1 MQPLNSLLAGL
12 IGPKGFCL
20 CIFPIQIKFLYWLL
34 AIVQLCE
41 LVQFFD
47 ICGSANSLI
56 TKVRTS
62 HCDDQC
68 LIYVNYEVLIAVVF
82 IASCL
87 FAGNEL
93 SV

>member
-41 LVQFFD
+41 LVQFFG

-62 HCDDQC
+62 HCNDQC
-68 LIYVNYEVLIAVVF
+68 LTCVNFEILIDVVF
-82 IASCL
+82 VASSS
-87 FAGNEL
+87 FVESAL
-93 SV
+93 S